1 MESAKSGHR
10 TVSGRT
16 QARKNDREGKTNPR
30 SRALNRSDRASE
42 YANFA
47 DEIRRELNPRGPLQ
61 RLVTDHL
68 VRSAWKLKANLEIQ
82 ATRDR
87 GEKPD
92 PDPSTAKG
100 RIRSTELDRAFRSMK
115 EALESLETLRA
126 RQGCTTESE
135 AAAEAEEVPADVFPN
150 EWPIVPSEEFVG
162 PPEADP
168 EIPSWNER
176 LVYDFD
182 VSEASPVVKGTW
194 VTVAHVVSLI
204 VDGWTWADILR
215 SYPELSEDDIR
226 TCVAYAMAEENTS
239 L

>member
-1 MESAKSGHR
+1 M
-10 TVSGRT
+10 
-16 QARKNDREGKTNPR
+16 
-30 SRALNRSDRASE
+30 
-42 YANFA
+42 
-47 DEIRRELNPRGPLQ
+47 
-61 RLVTDHL
+61 TDHL

-115 EALESLETLRA
+115 EAPRIARDLAGSPGLHDRIRGCRRGGRSTGRTSSPTSGRSCLRRNLSA
-126 RQGCTTESE
+126 RPRPTRKS
-135 AAAEAEEVPADVFPN
+135 
-150 EWPIVPSEEFVG
+150 
-162 PPEADP
+162 
-168 EIPSWNER
+168 PSWNER